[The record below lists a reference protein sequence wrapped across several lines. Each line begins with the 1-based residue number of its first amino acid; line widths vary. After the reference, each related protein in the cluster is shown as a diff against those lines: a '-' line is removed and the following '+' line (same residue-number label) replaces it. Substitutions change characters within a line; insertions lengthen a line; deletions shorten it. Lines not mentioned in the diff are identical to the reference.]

1 MGLSIYLD
9 DSLDNDLLIA
19 LLERRGHIV
28 ISPRFVGTTGWDDYA
43 HLEYASQHGY
53 VLLTADVVDFQ
64 TLHIEWQR
72 SGKHHAGIFVVHYE
86 GNIRKDMT
94 PYDIVRAID
103 NLLASG
109 VPIHGELHRLNQ
121 WR

>member
-1 MGLSIYLD
+1 MRLSIYLD
-9 DSLDNDLLIA
+9 DSIDNDLLIA
-19 LLERRGHIV
+19 LLEQRGYNV
-28 ISPRFVGTTGWDDYA
+28 ISPRFVGTTGWDDLA

-53 VLLTADVVDFQ
+53 VLLTADAVDFQ
-64 TLHIEWQR
+64 ALHIHWR
-72 SGKHHAGIFVVHYE
+72 RLGKRHSGIFVVHYE

-103 NLLASG
+103 NLLAAG
-109 VPIHGELHRLNQ
+109 VPIHNELHRLNQ